1 MMMNQTS
8 EQRRDKIL
16 FELRNN
22 GKVYVVRLAELL
34 EVTPETIRRDLSDME
49 KKQLLTR
56 THGGAVPF
64 TGNLLEP
71 IFDKKRRMEKKEKQ
85 KIGKKAAETIKKG
98 DTIVI
103 DTGTT
108 TLELCAAIEGVAN
121 ITILTNSLAGAALL
135 TRRLEQKYFSGKIIV
150 LGGVVN
156 TAQHSIKGSLT
167 AQMLAPFKVNKAYL
181 SCGGISEQ
189 SVSDYDIEEINI
201 SKIMMS
207 IADENFVLADH
218 TKLDRQAFYTINKL
232 DCFDNIICDAEPDGK
247 WDKLCQQ
254 NQITWI
260 KA

>member
-1 MMMNQTS
+1 MNRTS
-8 EQRRDKIL
+8 EQRRVKIL
-16 FELRNN
+16 YELKNN
-22 GKVYVVRLAELL
+22 GKVYVVQLAELL
-34 EVTPETIRRDLSDME
+34 EVTPETIRRDLSDLE

-56 THGGAVPF
+56 THGGAIPF

-71 IFDKKRRMEKKEKQ
+71 IFDKKRRMEKSEKQ
-85 KIGKKAAETIKKG
+85 KIGRRAAETIKKG

-108 TLELCAAIEGVAN
+108 TLELCAAIEGAEN

-135 TRRLEQKYFSGKIIV
+135 TKHLEQKLFSGRIIV

-189 SVSDYDIEEINI
+189 TVSDYDIEEINI

-218 TKLDRQAFYTINKL
+218 SKLDRQAFYTINKL
-232 DCFDNIICDAEPDGK
+232 AFFDNIICGAGPEGK
-247 WDKLCQQ
+247 WDEICHR